1 MLARIFFLVNVL
13 VSCLGIGGLRMLAAL
28 TELRGGASE
37 TNLRISSMLSLPL
50 PSSPR
55 AASKAVC

>member
-50 PSSPR
+50 PS
-55 AASKAVC
+55 ASNHLSTA